1 MAKYLITYDNKPPRN
16 YAALYRLMAQWK
28 AVKLAESVW
37 LANLVGTAETVR
49 NLVTSTLQPNDVVAV
64 VELKAGSDWA
74 TSQVAP
80 TASAW
85 LSAYV
90 MPAQKAA

>member
-1 MAKYLITYDNKPPRN
+1 MSKYLITYDNKPPRN

-37 LANLVGTAETVR
+37 MANLVGPAETVR

-64 VELKAGSDWA
+64 LELQTGSDWA
-74 TSQVAP
+74 TNRVSP

-85 LSAYV
+85 LSANV
-90 MPAQKAA
+90 MPAKKAA

>member
-1 MAKYLITYDNKPPRN
+1 MSHFLITYDNKPPRN

-37 LANLVGTAETVR
+37 LANLVGPAETVR
-49 NLVTSTLQPNDVVAV
+49 NIVLSTLQRNDVVAV
-64 VELKAGSDWA
+64 VELKAGTDWA
-74 TSQVAP
+74 TNAVNPA
-80 TASAW
+80 ASAW

-90 MPAQKAA
+90 QPAQRAA